1 MIKTRVN
8 ALSTCRISAILQT
21 NAETGLLNCKKRN
34 DSVHNNYVLRC
45 SHMEF
50 TYSLGRVDHYKIS
63 KKCCDLK

>member
-45 SHMEF
+45 SHMVNNN
-50 TYSLGRVDHYKIS
+50 LDIVI
-63 KKCCDLK
+63 L